1 MNVLKLEFAKKVQ
14 KRLTKHHIGGNMCIS
29 SRRGEMYMILQFS
42 CSNHKSIRNKVTFST
57 IAGSD
62 NTFEETLKPFSNV
75 RVMRSA
81 VIYGANGSG
90 KSNFISA
97 LEFMRNL
104 VSESIKHQPGQG
116 IFQAPHKLNSNN
128 VPSEYDIQ
136 FVKNDIRYAYGF
148 TIVKNAVQNEYLY
161 YFPKGRQV
169 KIFER
174 EAMEIKPGD
183 KYKNA
188 FEVSFGVLKENRL
201 FLSCAAN
208 YTNIK
213 EIEEAF
219 LFFQDD
225 IVVYNPHANNWT
237 EYSIQLMQQN
247 TEIKNVFVEILQ
259 ALGTGVKD
267 IRVKLEKTRLTAKD
281 LPQEMP
287 EALKMLMTSQEAN
300 MIEAKLIYDEFETD
314 LMVEESTGIKRL
326 FEVICPIIDI
336 INNGKILVCDEIE
349 TSLHESIVYQI
360 VKLFN
365 QAGKDRFAQL
375 IFSTHDTS
383 LLDSSLFRRDQIW
396 FTQLDKQ
403 RATDLYSL
411 VEIKNVRKTDNLEK
425 GYISGKYGA
434 IPVLNRNF
442 SFDDALNKQ

>member
-1 MNVLKLEFAKKVQ
+1 
-14 KRLTKHHIGGNMCIS
+14 MCILNKEGAL
-29 SRRGEMYMILQFS
+29 RMLLQFS
-42 CSNHKSIRNKVTFST
+42 CSNHKSIKNKIIFSA

-62 NTFEETLKPFSNV
+62 DTFEESLKPFSNF
-75 RVMRSA
+75 RVVPSA

-97 LEFMRNL
+97 LEFMRSL

-116 IFQAPHKLNSNN
+116 IFQAPHKLNPAD

-136 FVKNDIRYAYGF
+136 FVKDDIRYVYGF
-148 TIVKNAVQNEYLY
+148 SIVSNVVQEEYLY

-174 EAMEIKPGD
+174 ESMKIRPGD
-183 KYKNA
+183 KYKN
-188 FEVSFGVLKENRL
+188 FFGVSISVLKENRL

-213 EIEEAF
+213 EIEDAF
-219 LFFQDD
+219 LFFRED
-225 IVVYNPHANNWT
+225 IVIYNPQINNWT
-237 EYSIQLMQQN
+237 EYSIQLMQQS
-247 TEIKNVFVEILQ
+247 EEVKKVFVEILQ

-267 IRVKLEKTRLTAKD
+267 VRVRLEKTRLAVKD

-287 EALKMLMTSQEAN
+287 EALKMLMTDTN
-300 MIEAKLIYDEFETD
+300 VIEAKLVYDAFETD
-314 LMVEESTGIKRL
+314 LMSEESTGIKRL

-365 QAGKDRFAQL
+365 MTKKDQFAQL

-396 FTQLDKQ
+396 FTQLDHQ
-403 RATDLYSL
+403 RSTDLYSL
-411 VEIKNVRKTDNLEK
+411 VEIKNVRKTENLEK

-434 IPVLNRNF
+434 IPVVNRNF
-442 SFDDALNKQ
+442 SFEDVGIKR

>member
-1 MNVLKLEFAKKVQ
+1 MV
-14 KRLTKHHIGGNMCIS
+14 
-29 SRRGEMYMILQFS
+29 LQFS
-42 CSNHKSIRNKVTFST
+42 CSNHKSIKKKVTFST

-62 NTFEETLKPFSNV
+62 NTLEETLKPFSNV

-90 KSNFISA
+90 KSNFINA
-97 LEFMRNL
+97 LEFMCSL
-104 VSESIKHQPGQG
+104 VSESIKHQPGEE
-116 IFQAPHKLNSNN
+116 IFQAPHKLNSDDI
-128 VPSEYDIQ
+128 PSEYDIQ
-136 FVKNDIRYAYGF
+136 FVKNGIRYAYGF
-148 TIVKNAVQNEYLY
+148 AIVKNAVKEEYLY

-174 EAMEIKPGD
+174 EAMVIKPGD
-183 KYKNA
+183 KYKNV
-188 FEVSFGVLKENRL
+188 FDVSLGVLKENRL

-219 LFFQDD
+219 LFFNKDV
-225 IVVYNPHANNWT
+225 VVYNPHGNNWI
-237 EYSIQLMQQN
+237 EYSIQLMQQS
-247 TEIKNVFVEILQ
+247 KQVKDVFVEILQ

-267 IRVKLEKTRLTAKD
+267 VKAGLEKTRLTAKD

-287 EALKMLMTSQEAN
+287 EALKTLITSQDAN
-300 MIEAKLIYDEFETD
+300 IIEAKLVYDEFETD
-314 LMVEESTGIKRL
+314 LMTEESTGIKRL

-349 TSLHESIVYQI
+349 ISLHESIVYEI

-365 QAGKDRFAQL
+365 EAKKEQFAQL
-375 IFSTHDTS
+375 IFSTHDSS

-396 FTQLDKQ
+396 FTQLDKE

-411 VEIKNVRKTDNLEK
+411 VEVKNVRKTENLEK

-434 IPVLNRNF
+434 IPILNKNF
-442 SFDDALNKQ
+442 SFDDAIDKR

>member
-1 MNVLKLEFAKKVQ
+1 ML
-14 KRLTKHHIGGNMCIS
+14 
-29 SRRGEMYMILQFS
+29 LQFS
-42 CSNHKSIRNKVTFST
+42 CSNHKSIKDRVTFST

-62 NTFEETLKPFSNV
+62 NSFENTLRPFSNI

-104 VSESIKHQPGQG
+104 VSNSIHHQPGQAV
-116 IFQAPHKLNSNN
+116 FQAPHKLNSSQ

-148 TIVKNAVQNEYLY
+148 SIVNNLVQSEYLY
-161 YFPKGRQV
+161 FFPKGRQV

-174 EAMEIKPGD
+174 ENMEIKPGD

-188 FEVSFGVLKENRL
+188 FELSLGVLKENRL

-208 YTNIK
+208 YTNIH

-219 LFFQDD
+219 LFFSED
-225 IVVYNPHANNWT
+225 IVVYNPEINNWT

-247 TEIKNVFVEILQ
+247 EKIKNTFVKLLQ
-259 ALGTGVKD
+259 ALGTEVRDVK
-267 IRVKLEKTRLTAKD
+267 VKLEKTRLTAKD
-281 LPQEMP
+281 LPQDMP
-287 EALKMLMTSQEAN
+287 EAIKMLVTSQDTN
-300 MIEAKLIYDEFETD
+300 MIEAKLVYDQFETD
-314 LMVEESTGIKRL
+314 LMAEESAGIKKL

-336 INNGKILVCDEIE
+336 INNGKILVCDGIE

-365 QAGKDRFAQL
+365 EARKDLFAQL

-383 LLDSSLFRRDQIW
+383 LLDTRLFRRDQIW
-396 FTQLDKQ
+396 FAQLDAQ

-411 VEIKNVRKTDNLEK
+411 AEIKNVRKTENLEK

-434 IPVLNRNF
+434 IPVINTNF
-442 SFDDALNKQ
+442 SLEEVWNNQ